1 MKRILTRTLL
11 STSGLLIGL
20 IGGAILISPIP
31 FMEMSDI
38 TLEQNP
44 DLISELTAPSGVL
57 LITSAIML
65 LGAIK
70 LRFADLALLS
80 GVIVYGSYGI
90 SRLFSLLLHGMPG
103 KSVVTAMIVEI
114 GLAILLMAAK
124 LFSPAPS

>member
-1 MKRILTRTLL
+1 
-11 STSGLLIGL
+11 
-20 IGGAILISPIP
+20 PIP

>member
-103 KSVVTAMIVEI
+103 KSLVTAMIVEI

>member
-38 TLEQNP
+38 TLAENP

-90 SRLFSLLLHGMPG
+90 SRLFSLLLHGMPD

-114 GLAILLMAAK
+114 GLAILLMVAK

>member
-20 IGGAILISPIP
+20 IGGAILISPMP
-31 FMEMSDI
+31 FMEISDI
-38 TLEQNP
+38 TLGENP

-57 LITSAIML
+57 LITSAMML

-124 LFSPAPS
+124 LFSPASS